1 MKNVTSEPH
10 EPGQNEVIHSVDGI
24 EEYDNKLPNWW
35 LFTLYG
41 AIAFSAVYWFSYHAF
56 DLLPHPSKVYLSDK
70 KEATERQG
78 GSDTG
83 PVTAESLTT
92 ASKDPA
98 TVDQGKQVFMQ
109 NCIPCHAANGGGG
122 IGPNLTDDYWLHGG
136 APDKIYNT
144 ITHGVVEKGM
154 QAWAQPVGP
163 LGPAKVKAV
172 AAYVYT
178 LHGTNVPGGKAPQGE
193 REPAQ

>member
-1 MKNVTSEPH
+1 MKNVTTEPH

-41 AIAFSAVYWFSYHAF
+41 AIAFSAVYWFSYHSF
-56 DLLPHPSKVYLSDK
+56 SFLKHPFEVYLADK
-70 KEATERQG
+70 KSATPDQ

-83 PVTAESLTT
+83 PVTAESLTA

-98 TVDQGKQVFMQ
+98 TVDQGKQIFMQ
-109 NCIPCHAANGGGG
+109 NCVACHSANGGGG
-122 IGPNLTDDYWLHGG
+122 VGPNLTDDYWLHGG
-136 APDKIYNT
+136 APDKIFNT
-144 ITHGVVEKGM
+144 ISHGVPDKGM
-154 QAWAQPVGP
+154 QSWAPV
-163 LGPAKVKAV
+163 LGPVRTKAV

-178 LHGTNVPGGKAPQGE
+178 LHGTNVAGGKAPQGE